1 MQWKLIGIGGVA
13 LAVLAGCVDSPVAP
27 QMTELAIPVE
37 NASTVS
43 RTVFGSTA
51 DPSVRYLCR
60 NTFEVSNA
68 WKVPAAVY
76 WLAEGTPAQGHVE
89 VPAGSTAYFDATIAS
104 EGRTVLLFADAARTV
119 LVGKA
124 RNTRRSCVE
133 STSGDAIRSLT
144 VAATCGSTVTVR
156 NAGAKG
162 VRVSWFVPG
171 ASREGVMSVP
181 ARGASST
188 SAALSFDAPGASS
201 VQVRFG
207 TSVIG
212 SVSLP
217 SATPCREGAVLAW
230 NLLGAAS
237 TSGGAAVQ
245 SVISLQSN
253 AIFTSDGP
261 DYGPGRVW
269 RIDLASNQ
277 PTELPSLGYPYGKY
291 RQLVHDPVRATLISY
306 WDGLGQAFEMP
317 DVGGTWTPVGS
328 SSGNS
333 EEYYE
338 AAAFWNPA
346 TQAVN
351 VWGGYGFGS
360 FKNTLWSLDAT
371 SGAWSLLP
379 ASGSLP
385 WGRIQ
390 PSSTVDATGQRLF
403 ITGGEGSSSG
413 QQSAPD
419 QQRLSDLWSLDLVSM
434 QWTNLI
440 PVGQGAAAYQG
451 PIAYVPGE
459 DAIYRFGGSTN
470 GALTNQL
477 FRVALNSPSPA
488 FIPATVYGTL
498 PAPRT
503 SFGLH
508 YDAPR
513 HRLVLVSGNNGAGYL
528 NDLWELRLP

>member
-1 MQWKLIGIGGVA
+1 MQRKLIGVA
-13 LAVLAGCVDSPVAP
+13 GLLIATLAACSDSPVAP
-27 QMTELAIPVE
+27 GARTID
-37 NASTVS
+37 VS
-43 RTVFGSTA
+43 RTSGTTDSETLLGSVG
-51 DPSVRYLCR
+51 DPTVRYLCR
-60 NTFEVSNA
+60 NTFEVSNS
-68 WKVPAAVY
+68 WRVPAAMY
-76 WLAEGTPAQGHVE
+76 WKVEGTSAQGHVE
-89 VPAGSTAYFDATIAS
+89 VPAGSSAAFDATPSS

-119 LVGKA
+119 LVGQA
-124 RNTRRSCVE
+124 RNTRRNCIE
-133 STSGDAIRSLT
+133 TMSGDARRSIAVASSCGAT
-144 VAATCGSTVTVR
+144 VNVR
-156 NAGAKG
+156 SSFAKG
-162 VRVSWFVPG
+162 VRINWLVPET
-171 ASREGVMSVP
+171 SREGIVSVP
-181 ARGASST
+181 AASTPSSPAT
-188 SAALSFDAPGASS
+188 LSFDVPNAAS
-201 VQVRFG
+201 VRIRIG
-207 TSVIG
+207 TNIVGI
-212 SVSLP
+212 VSLP
-217 SATPCREGAVLAW
+217 SATSCREGAVLSW
-230 NLLGAAS
+230 RLLGAAT

-245 SVISLQSN
+245 SVISPQSN

-277 PTELPSLGYPYGKY
+277 PTELPSLGYPNGKY

-306 WDGLGQAFEMP
+306 WDGLGQAYEMP
-317 DVGGTWTPVGS
+317 DVGGTWTPIGTA
-328 SSGNS
+328 SGNS

-338 AAAFWNPA
+338 ATAFWNPV

-360 FKNTLWSLDAT
+360 FKNALWSLDAT
-371 SGAWSLLP
+371 SGAWSALQT
-379 ASGSLP
+379 SGALP

-390 PSSTVDATGQRLF
+390 PSSTVDAARHRLF

-440 PVGQGAAAYQG
+440 PVGRGASAYQG
-451 PIAYVPGE
+451 AIAYVPSE
-459 DAIYRFGGSTN
+459 DVIYRFGGSTN

-477 FRVALNSPSPA
+477 FRVPLNSPSPA
-488 FIPATVYGTL
+488 FIPAMVYGTL
-498 PAPRT
+498 PSPRT